1 MARVLGIVREGG
13 GGWMRWA
20 ACGGVGTHRPSRQQ
34 ATARSSYHLC
44 PSRGTSHIERLTS
57 HVSHRTSR
65 DHLAQVNVDLY
76 PVQAGDSLSLTLV
89 STLNQ
94 DGSGMPVGD
103 PGQQVYDPSV
113 PFRSTNADDYEYVMF
128 GKVFKYKDARR
139 KGGSDTVN
147 AEVFASFGGLL
158 MHLSGTPDR
167 LKELDVDQSLY
178 LMIRKVA

>member
-1 MARVLGIVREGG
+1 
-13 GGWMRWA
+13 
-20 ACGGVGTHRPSRQQ
+20 
-34 ATARSSYHLC
+34 
-44 PSRGTSHIERLTS
+44 
-57 HVSHRTSR
+57 
-65 DHLAQVNVDLY
+65 VNVDLY

-178 LMIRKVA
+178 LMIRKVS

>member
-1 MARVLGIVREGG
+1 MGGGRGGCGGRRAVGWGRTGRVVSRRLRVLR
-13 GGWMRWA
+13 
-20 ACGGVGTHRPSRQQ
+20 T
-34 ATARSSYHLC
+34 
-44 PSRGTSHIERLTS
+44 TSAHHVARLTS
-57 HVSHRTSR
+57 NVSHRTSR

>member
-1 MARVLGIVREGG
+1 MGWGRTDRVL
-13 GGWMRWA
+13 
-20 ACGGVGTHRPSRQQ
+20 SRRLRVLR
-34 ATARSSYHLC
+34 T
-44 PSRGTSHIERLTS
+44 TSAHHVARLTS
-57 HVSHRTSR
+57 NVSHRTSR
-65 DHLAQVNVDLY
+65 DHIAQVNVDLY